1 MADDDTS
8 VTPAQPE
15 SKAPTTLRD
24 LVLVRMGGTSE
35 IGRISGDEIARLISE
50 ANLATGRDP
59 KEEDQP
65 LDDLCIELAGV
76 ADTLEALVA
85 LDEDGDPLVNSLWY
99 LSRRLKKCVNKVLAL
114 NLCGNSAPAAYRVE
128 RVDEH
133 TKGAAA

>member
-1 MADDDTS
+1 MDDTS

-15 SKAPTTLRD
+15 PKAPTTLRD

-59 KEEDQP
+59 KEEDHP

-85 LDEDGDPLVNSLWY
+85 LEEAVHDPLSNSLWY
-99 LSRRLKKCVNKVLAL
+99 LSRRLKKCVHKVLAL
-114 NLCGNSAPAAYRVE
+114 NLCGNSAPAAYRIE

-133 TKGAAA
+133 TKGDAA